1 MVFSSPGWFLLEFEA
16 ERYCFIQ
23 LYVGIPSF
31 HHRWHLYI
39 SLQL

>member
-23 LYVGIPSF
+23 LYVGIPLF
-31 HHRWHLYI
+31 HPHWHLYI